1 MKKKLRL
8 NKKTIYPVSI
18 PYISQRDINSVNKV
32 LKNGWISSDGPEVR
46 KFESE
51 FSKFIGRKYSVT
63 VSSGTAAL
71 EIAIKALGIKKNDEV
86 LIPNFTIISNALAV
100 VKQQAK
106 PVLVDCNLEN
116 WNIDI
121 NQLENKINKKTKAII
136 ITHIYSF
143 ANDMDKILKICRK
156 NSIFVI
162 EDAAEVI
169 GLKYKNKKCGSF
181 GDISTFSFYANKQ
194 ITTGEGGMIS
204 VNKFDLYNKCKSLR
218 NLCFGKLNRFNHED
232 IGWNYRMTNIQAAL
246 GLSQIKNINKIVKK
260 KIMIGRQYYKNL
272 KLNKNLT
279 ILPPFIS
286 YSKNIYWV
294 VGILIKNKKIKSSLL
309 AIELRKFGIMTRPF
323 FWPMHEQKIFKK
335 MKLFK
340 KSKFPNSS
348 YLARYGLYL
357 PSYYNLNNK
366 QIDYISSVVNN
377 ILKQLYS
384 YKSQHKYTGND
395 YCT

>member
-323 FWPMHEQKIFKK
+323 FWPMHEQQIFKK

-377 ILKQLYS
+377 ILK
-384 YKSQHKYTGND
+384 
-395 YCT
+395 

>member
-1 MKKKLRL
+1 MKKKLRSN
-8 NKKTIYPVSI
+8 NKIIFPVSI

-323 FWPMHEQKIFKK
+323 FWPMHEQQIFKK

-377 ILKQLYS
+377 ILK
-384 YKSQHKYTGND
+384 
-395 YCT
+395 

>member
-51 FSKFIGRKYSVT
+51 FSKFIGRKYSVA

-136 ITHIYSF
+136 VTHIYSF

-156 NSIFVI
+156 NNIFVI

-323 FWPMHEQKIFKK
+323 FWPMHEQQIFKK

-377 ILKQLYS
+377 ILK
-384 YKSQHKYTGND
+384 
-395 YCT
+395 

>member
-136 ITHIYSF
+136 VTHIYSF

-156 NSIFVI
+156 NNIFVI

-323 FWPMHEQKIFKK
+323 FWPMHEQQIFKK

-377 ILKQLYS
+377 ILK
-384 YKSQHKYTGND
+384 
-395 YCT
+395 

>member
-1 MKKKLRL
+1 MKKKLRSN
-8 NKKTIYPVSI
+8 NKIIFPVSI

-32 LKNGWISSDGPEVR
+32 LKNGWISSDGPEVK

-51 FSKFIGRKYSVT
+51 FSKFIGRKYSVA

-106 PVLVDCNLEN
+106 PVLIDCNLEN

-156 NSIFVI
+156 NRIFVI

-309 AIELRKFGIMTRPF
+309 AIKLRKFGIMTRPF
-323 FWPMHEQKIFKK
+323 FWPMHEQQIFKK

-377 ILKQLYS
+377 ILK
-384 YKSQHKYTGND
+384 
-395 YCT
+395 

>member
-1 MKKKLRL
+1 MKKKLRSN
-8 NKKTIYPVSI
+8 NKIIFPVSI

-136 ITHIYSF
+136 VTHIYSF

-156 NSIFVI
+156 NRIFVI

-169 GLKYKNKKCGSF
+169 GLKYKDKKCGSF

-279 ILPPFIS
+279 ILPPSIS

-323 FWPMHEQKIFKK
+323 FWPMHEQQIFKK

-377 ILKQLYS
+377 ILK
-384 YKSQHKYTGND
+384 
-395 YCT
+395 